1 MFTWIFFVV
10 FDSFTNRSKV
20 IVKSVSIIIGIG
32 FSITIIMGE
41 HTVDALEATV
51 LSFLNMFG

>member
-32 FSITIIMGE
+32 CSITIIMGE